1 MGGLDAKLIRR
12 AVLGVMAVLGLGLL
26 TARPGSAVVR
36 EPEAV
41 VEGLVGHIIELLE
54 SGGLS
59 GEGAIQ
65 RLADTIAGDTDLDRL
80 GRLVLGRHWRS
91 ASEAQQAEY
100 QDLFRQ
106 LMLRKFI
113 GHLGAYASD
122 DLGPADQLFAVT
134 GSRPAGGDDLIVD
147 STVSPPGRPP
157 LAVAWRLREAEN
169 GGWVIIDLIVENVS
183 LLISQRSEFS
193 TVIERGG
200 IEALLAEMRD
210 RLAQAP
216 S

>member
-59 GEGAIQ
+59 GESAIQ

-91 ASEAQQAEY
+91 ASE
-100 QDLFRQ
+100 
-106 LMLRKFI
+106 
-113 GHLGAYASD
+113 HLVCEDGAD
-122 DLGPADQLFAVT
+122 
-134 GSRPAGGDDLIVD
+134 GGVPIELQRGDIVAF
-147 STVSPPGRPP
+147 S
-157 LAVAWRLREAEN
+157 
-169 GGWVIIDLIVENVS
+169 S
-183 LLISQRSEFS
+183 LLPHATGPNMTQQIRKVYIASCVPDGTRLVDGTACDDPVTQP
-193 TVIERGG
+193 
-200 IEALLAEMRD
+200 LLLD
-210 RLAQAP
+210 AQG
-216 S
+216 